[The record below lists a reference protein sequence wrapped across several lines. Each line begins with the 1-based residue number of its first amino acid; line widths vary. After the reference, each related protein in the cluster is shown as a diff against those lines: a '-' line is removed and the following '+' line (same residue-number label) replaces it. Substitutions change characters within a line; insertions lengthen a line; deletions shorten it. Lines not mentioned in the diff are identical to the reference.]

1 MIKYSLTNKSE
12 KIVIKIGSSLLINQN
27 RFNLSWLSNFIDD
40 VIFLIKKKKKIIIVA
55 SGAVSLGKKYLNI
68 NKKKMSIKMKQ
79 ACAACGQVI
88 LMKNFMK
95 SFEKKKKKVAQILLT
110 FSDTED
116 RKKSLNSRETINKL
130 LDLNIIPIINENDTV
145 ATDELKFGDN
155 DRLAA
160 RVAQVVDADLLFL
173 LSDVK
178 GLYDKNP
185 KLNQDAN
192 LINEIS
198 EINSKVF
205 KMSTSETNDHG
216 SGGMLTKIQAAEI
229 AFTFGC
235 DTIIIKGNIKN
246 PILNFEKNK
255 QGTFFRSQ
263 KKINKGG
270 FKNWLGGSINI
281 SGSIKIDD
289 GAIKALQNGA
299 SLLPSGIKKI
309 AGNFSKGDIVEIF
322 SENGKKLGRGISY
335 YDSSE
340 LNLIK
345 GKKSIYIKDTLGY
358 EGREEIIHRDYLF
371 LDIK

>member
-68 NKKKMSIKMKQ
+68 NKKKMSIEMKQ

-155 DRLAA
+155 DRL
-160 RVAQVVDADLLFL
+160 
-173 LSDVK
+173 S
-178 GLYDKNP
+178 
-185 KLNQDAN
+185 
-192 LINEIS
+192 
-198 EINSKVF
+198 
-205 KMSTSETNDHG
+205 
-216 SGGMLTKIQAAEI
+216 
-229 AFTFGC
+229 C
-235 DTIIIKGNIKN
+235 
-246 PILNFEKNK
+246 
-255 QGTFFRSQ
+255 
-263 KKINKGG
+263 
-270 FKNWLGGSINI
+270 
-281 SGSIKIDD
+281 
-289 GAIKALQNGA
+289 
-299 SLLPSGIKKI
+299 
-309 AGNFSKGDIVEIF
+309 
-322 SENGKKLGRGISY
+322 
-335 YDSSE
+335 
-340 LNLIK
+340 
-345 GKKSIYIKDTLGY
+345 
-358 EGREEIIHRDYLF
+358 
-371 LDIK
+371 